1 MKRINHKIISLII
14 SVFFTSVA
22 AGSNSE
28 NPSPVLGDSL
38 NKTITLS
45 DEKRI
50 GGNIYK
56 NLQQTNYIVNN
67 VLVSDYISYLGNR
80 LSRNIAKDR
89 EYVFFVTKSN
99 SVNAFAVPGGY
110 IGLNAGLITLTEN
123 EAQLAG
129 VVAHEL
135 AHVVLRHSAEMMA
148 NSNVNSIP
156 MWIGI
161 FAGILAGQ
169 TEASIASIQSGIG
182 LSVQRNINLVRE
194 NEIEADIFAAKLMLK
209 SNFDLNEMA
218 NFFRL
223 MQGDSNDQSNLN
235 EYFMTHPLYTNRISS
250 IKNKGKAQIKPII
263 NSTQDYLFI
272 KNILESSLNAIHL
285 STNVHNENPVGNHR
299 LALNEF
305 VKGNFIEAKNI
316 LEKDYYKDKY
326 NIYIASLMS
335 EIHWANGE
343 KNKSRDILN
352 DILEIYPENNAI
364 TFQLLKY
371 NIKDSIDLDQSVIRL
386 NLMMSD
392 NYNNPL
398 AYKLLAEGY
407 EKIQDKYNS
416 KLALINF
423 YNIKGNMP
431 MAFRVIDDG
440 LTSEELNNT
449 QKSYLKSLRISI
461 LCERNPPLEPIFGDK
476 TCD

>member
-1 MKRINHKIISLII
+1 MHNIIFLII
-14 SVFFTSVA
+14 SVFFTSA
-22 AGSNSE
+22 AESNSE

-38 NKTITLS
+38 NKTLTLS
-45 DEKRI
+45 DEKKI

-56 NLQQTNYIVNN
+56 NLQKSNYIVND

-80 LSRNIAKDR
+80 LSRNISIDR
-89 EYVFFVTKSN
+89 EYFFFVTKAK

-110 IGLNAGLITLTEN
+110 IGLNAGLVALTEN

-169 TEASIASIQSGIG
+169 TEASIASIRSGIG
-182 LSVQRNINLVRE
+182 LSVQKNINLVRE
-194 NEIEADIFAAKLMLK
+194 NEIEADAFAARLILK

-235 EYFMTHPLYTNRISS
+235 EYFMTHPLYTNRISN
-250 IKNKGKAQIKPII
+250 IRNKGKSQINPVI
-263 NSTQDYLFI
+263 NSSNDYLYI
-272 KNILESSLNAIHL
+272 KNILESSMDILQSNG
-285 STNVHNENPVGNHR
+285 NVHSDNSINNHK
-299 LALNEF
+299 LALGEF
-305 VKGNFIEAKNI
+305 VKGEFTKAKNI
-316 LEKDYYKDKY
+316 LQKDYYEDKY

-335 EIHWANGE
+335 DILWANGE
-343 KNKSRDILN
+343 KNKAREILK
-352 DILEIYPENNAI
+352 DILEIYPDNNAI

-371 NIKDSIDLDQSVIRL
+371 NIKDSISLDQSIKKL
-386 NLMMSD
+386 SMAISN
-392 NYNNPL
+392 NYNNPR

-407 EKIQDKYNS
+407 EKIQDKYNA
-416 KLALINF
+416 KLALVNF

-440 LTSEELNNT
+440 LTSDELNKT
-449 QKSYLKSLRISI
+449 QKTNLKNLRKSI
-461 LCERNPPLEPIFGDK
+461 LCDRNPPLEPIFGDK

>member
-1 MKRINHKIISLII
+1 MAIFFLSEAISNQE
-14 SVFFTSVA
+14 S
-22 AGSNSE
+22 
-28 NPSPVLGDSL
+28 PSPVLGDSL
-38 NKTITLS
+38 SKAISLT

-50 GGNIYK
+50 GSNIYK
-56 NLQQTNYIVNN
+56 NLQKSNYIINN
-67 VLVSDYISYLGNR
+67 VLVSDYISYLGNK
-80 LSRNIAKDR
+80 LSRNISKDR
-89 EYVFFVTKSN
+89 KYVFFVTRSN

-161 FAGILAGQ
+161 FAGMLAGQ
-169 TEASIASIQSGIG
+169 TEASIASIKSGIG
-182 LSVQRNINLVRE
+182 LSVQKNINLIRE
-194 NEIEADIFAAKLMLK
+194 NEIEADAYAARLILK
-209 SNFDLNEMA
+209 SDFDLGEMA

-223 MQGDSNDQSNLN
+223 MQGDSNNQLNAN
-235 EYFMTHPLYTNRISS
+235 EYFMTHPLYTNRISN
-250 IKNKGKAQIKPII
+250 IKNQGKYQINPIL
-263 NSTQDYLFI
+263 NSTEDYLYV
-272 KNILESSLNAIHL
+272 KNILKVSNNNTNQTINIDTGNSVQIHK
-285 STNVHNENPVGNHR
+285 
-299 LALNEF
+299 LALIEYSR
-305 VKGNFIEAKNI
+305 GNLSKAKSI
-316 LEKDYYKDKY
+316 LEKSYHKDKF

-335 EIHWANGE
+335 DILWTMGE
-343 KNKSRDILN
+343 KKEAEYILN
-352 DILEIYPENNAI
+352 NILEVYPNNNAI

-371 NIKDSIDLDQSVIRL
+371 NIKDSIKLVQSMKRL
-386 NLMMSD
+386 KEIVD
-392 NYNNPL
+392 NNKNNPI

-407 EKIQDKYNS
+407 EKIQEKYNS

-423 YNIKGNMP
+423 YNLKGNMT

-440 LTSEELNNT
+440 LTSKELNEV
-449 QKSYLKSLRISI
+449 QKNSLKNIKIAI
-461 LCERNPPLEPIFGDK
+461 LCDANPPLEPIFGNK

>member
-1 MKRINHKIISLII
+1 MFKFIFLII
-14 SVFFTSVA
+14 SIIFIYEA
-22 AGSNSE
+22 ESNQE
-28 NPSPVLGDSL
+28 NPSPLLGDSL
-38 NKTITLS
+38 NKTITLT
-45 DEKRI
+45 DEEKI

-56 NLQQTNYIVNN
+56 NLQKSNYIINDI
-67 VLVSDYISYLGNR
+67 LVSDYISYLGNK
-80 LSRNIAKDR
+80 LSRNISKDR
-89 EYVFFVTKSN
+89 NYVFFVTKSE

-161 FAGILAGQ
+161 FAGMLAGQ
-169 TEASIASIQSGIG
+169 TEASIASIKSGIG
-182 LSVQRNINLVRE
+182 LSVQKNINLIRE
-194 NEIEADIFAAKLMLK
+194 NEIEADAFAARLILK
-209 SNFDLNEMA
+209 SDFDLGEMA

-223 MQGDSNDQSNLN
+223 MQGDSNNQSNIN
-235 EYFMTHPLYTNRISS
+235 EYFMTHPLYSNRISN
-250 IKNKGKAQIKPII
+250 IKNQGKYQVDPIV
-263 NSTQDYLFI
+263 NSTEDYLYI
-272 KNILESSLNAIHL
+272 KNILKISN
-285 STNVHNENPVGNHR
+285 TNTNQTININTDDSVQNHQ
-299 LALNEF
+299 LALMEYS
-305 VKGNFIEAKNI
+305 KGNLSSARDI
-316 LEKDYYKDKY
+316 LEKSYSKDKF

-335 EIHWANGE
+335 DILWTMGE
-343 KNKSRDILN
+343 KKEAKNIL
-352 DILEIYPENNAI
+352 DSILEVYPNNNAI

-371 NIKDSIDLDQSVIRL
+371 NIKDSLKLVQSMKKL
-386 NLMMSD
+386 NEILE
-392 NYNNPL
+392 NNKNNPI

-407 EKIQDKYNS
+407 EKIQEKYNS

-440 LTSEELNNT
+440 LTSNELNEV
-449 QKSYLKSLRISI
+449 QKKNLKSIRTAI
-461 LCERNPPLEPIFGDK
+461 LCEGNPPLEPIFGNK